1 MPAGPID
8 KLKKLLGIKSKPKS
22 KAKTV
27 PRRRIPRGL
36 SIKSP
41 GGQTYKRI
49 AERELEKQ
57 SKAAQEKLKRG
68 RKK

>member
-8 KLKKLLGIKSKPKS
+8 KLKKLLGIKSKPK
-22 KAKTV
+22 AKTV
-27 PRRRIPRGL
+27 PKRKIPRGL